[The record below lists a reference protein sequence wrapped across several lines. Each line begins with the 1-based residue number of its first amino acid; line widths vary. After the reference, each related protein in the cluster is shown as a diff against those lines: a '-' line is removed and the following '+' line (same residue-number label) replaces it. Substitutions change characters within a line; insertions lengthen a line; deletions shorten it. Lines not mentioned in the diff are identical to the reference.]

1 MPDYETTLAELRAL
15 EEANEEIERLRK
27 RKEKRK
33 KLISNIIAAK
43 KDFSSWLTA
52 GTGVLNKLSDVLGDD
67 MPDILEE
74 ASEYMKDATNIL
86 EKTSII
92 IGLTKSAGIPFWL
105 ALVQILVE
113 ETKSSLVR
121 QKEYVDGMIEMI
133 TQLRSSIANIKE
145 LLGGATDPEALLY
158 AYEKVVE
165 ARQNLLDGKE
175 RFLAGGRLVIQYT
188 DSASNHLALAE
199 KRLYADIEKF
209 NRIPSAAQFKELLD
223 FLTAMYPA
231 MARLAADYSIE
242 YVIMTTLVNSIYFID
257 ENILKNKELIDRE
270 VTANLIDKIVRSIDK
285 LTKNPMERLQAGWRI
300 KPPNQASILWNDL
313 KFILTIKS
321 HRKKIDAYF
330 DNEFKNLMA
339 LESVNDDYRILVDE
353 LKGEVYVDV
362 DRIITPPKEVRA
374 VSVRVGVPSLDVIR
388 LGEKSAVA
396 LNALAN
402 RSLAVLNSIR
412 NGADRTLFILGSYGP
427 YESILVSYINNSLKA
442 LGYEGN
448 PISSFAKGELIS
460 VSQLSKGVPV
470 VKTVSAAGTTIT
482 AVAAGAAGHIA
493 TWLSGKDYSDTI
505 EEKNVSNAFQ
515 WVVNIADSIKEQA
528 NRLRKRNVEN
538 VMDEMAA
545 EEGEKIEGEEELEDF
560 LVAGLKGKRPDKYY
574 HEKAIYEG

>member
-188 DSASNHLALAE
+188 DSASNRLALAE

-285 LTKNPMERLQAGWRI
+285 LTKNPMERLQAGWRT